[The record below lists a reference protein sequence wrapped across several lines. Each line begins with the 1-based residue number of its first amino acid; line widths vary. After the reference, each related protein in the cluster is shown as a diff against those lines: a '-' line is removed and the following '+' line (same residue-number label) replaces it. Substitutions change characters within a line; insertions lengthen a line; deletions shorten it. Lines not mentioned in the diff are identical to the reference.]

1 MITLAIERVEK
12 ILILLDEA
20 EVHRVLLLA
29 RENDPA
35 RIFDFV
41 TQIIAKKVEAALRRR
56 CK

>member
-1 MITLAIERVEK
+1 MANERVEK
-12 ILILLDEA
+12 TLILLDEA
-20 EVHRVLLLA
+20 EVRQVLLLA

-35 RIFDFV
+35 RIFDFI